1 MKKEIEVEGDKK
13 KHEYLKMDKSKQ
25 CKRRKGR
32 EKTVVDQKEED
43 KEKVEEEEKKITK
56 KAKS

>member
-32 EKTVVDQKEED
+32 EKTVVD
-43 KEKVEEEEKKITK
+43 
-56 KAKS
+56 